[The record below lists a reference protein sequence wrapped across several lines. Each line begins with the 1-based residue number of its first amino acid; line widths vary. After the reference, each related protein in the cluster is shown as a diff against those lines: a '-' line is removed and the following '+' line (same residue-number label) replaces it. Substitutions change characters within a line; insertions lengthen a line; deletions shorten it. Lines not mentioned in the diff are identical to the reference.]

1 MDENNKPSKRASVTT
16 LTSKAVDERSKWLVK
31 ISLHFQVLLRPAK
44 LFQVQ
49 SRPSPDPKKKLS
61 VV

>member
-44 LFQVQ
+44 RAAVA
-49 SRPSPDPKKKLS
+49 LS
-61 VV
+61 SSVKAQP